1 MDFEQLIAIFNSH
14 STTAKIGSDGDYER
28 INCIRSDDYIFIV
41 NDILKAAELWQQSNL
56 ERIKEL
62 EEGLDKMIKAFEK
75 PIDVFDR
82 NDVIDKAKQLLK

>member
-1 MDFEQLIAIFNSH
+1 MNWEEAKQQVAEKYGYDNWIRLKHEAAYNIDGRNLLISNIY
-14 STTAKIGSDGDYER
+14 TE
-28 INCIRSDDYIFIV
+28 
-41 NDILKAAELWQQSNL
+41 AAELWQQSNL